1 MILAYL
7 DESGNTGSDLT
18 DETQPFHYVGA
29 LLVPEKEWAA
39 SKSGVEAVVEF
50 AIQSGYDSAPSEC
63 ELHGKE
69 ILQGKQGWRKVS
81 VANRLEILKRCLD
94 VAEERDLKI
103 VRGSCNKKL
112 LRERYTGPE
121 HPHSIAL
128 WLCLERIAR
137 VAKQR
142 SELAVMIAD
151 DCSSSHKELS
161 RETLLRYRQKGAP
174 FGPTVDFSWLV
185 DVIHFMPSND
195 SRHIQL
201 CDVIMYVHQRYART
215 RDARIEAL
223 YWRCHHRQATE
234 PGVIPY

>member
-1 MILAYL
+1 MWEPSWFQKKNGLPA
-7 DESGNTGSDLT
+7 
-18 DETQPFHYVGA
+18 
-29 LLVPEKEWAA
+29 
-39 SKSGVEAVVEF
+39 KSGVENTVKF
-50 AIQSGYDSAPSEC
+50 AIESGYEGAPNDC

-69 ILQGKQGWRKVS
+69 ILQGNRGWRKVS
-81 VANRLEILKRCLD
+81 VGNRLEILKRCLD

-103 VRGSCNKKL
+103 VRGTCDKKL
-112 LRERYTGPE
+112 LRERYARPE

-142 SELAVMIAD
+142 AELAVMVAD

-161 RETLLRYRQKGAP
+161 RQTLLHYRKHGAP

-201 CDVIMYVHQRYART
+201 CDVIMYVHQRYLRT
-215 RDARIEAL
+215 KDARIEAL
-223 YWRCHHRQATE
+223 YRRCHHKQATE